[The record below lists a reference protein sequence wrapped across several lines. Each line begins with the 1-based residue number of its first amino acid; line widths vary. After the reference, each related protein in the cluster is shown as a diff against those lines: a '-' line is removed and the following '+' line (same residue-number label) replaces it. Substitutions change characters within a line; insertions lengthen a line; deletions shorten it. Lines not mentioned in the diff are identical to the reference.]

1 MQAANIFQVA
11 LFLALLILLTR
22 PLGAYMA
29 KVFEGRRVF
38 VSPLLA
44 SLESGIY
51 KLIGADPQK
60 EMSWI
65 SYTVALIA
73 FNAFGFLVL
82 LLLLMF
88 QGILPINPQ
97 GLAGLKFPLAFN
109 TAISFTTN
117 TNWQA
122 YSGEAAM
129 SYFSQMVGLTVQNF
143 LSAAT
148 GIAVIL
154 AFTRG
159 LVRRSANTLG
169 NFWADLVRST
179 LYVLL
184 PLSVVFALILVS
196 QGVVQNLA
204 PYQAATTLEGAEQIL
219 PMGPAASQIAIKQLG
234 TNGGGFFG
242 VNSAHPFENPTPFSN
257 FLQLL
262 AILLIPAALTY
273 TFGKMVGDVRQG
285 WCIFSAMLVLLLG
298 GFALSWWAE
307 AQPNTVTGVPLNLE
321 GKEQRLGVM
330 NSVLWS
336 TATTAA
342 SNGSINAMH
351 DSLSPLAGMV
361 AMMNLMLGEVIFGG
375 VGAGLYGM
383 LIYVILTVF
392 IAGLMVGRTPE
403 YLGKKIEAREIRLAV
418 VALLIPNALVL
429 LGSALACSMEAGL
442 SSLANNG
449 PHGLSEIL
457 YAFASAAGNN
467 GSAFAGLTA
476 DTSFYNF
483 ALGFAMLV
491 GRFVVILPVLAI
503 AGGMVLK
510 NIAPPSSGTF
520 PTNGP
525 VFACLLVG
533 VILIIGALTFLPA
546 LTLGPIV
553 EHLLMVKG
561 RTF

>member
-1 MQAANIFQVA
+1 MQAADIFQVA

-29 KVFEGRRVF
+29 RVFEGRRVF

-44 SLESGIY
+44 PLESGIY

-73 FNAFGFLVL
+73 FNALGFLVL
-82 LLLLMF
+82 FLLLMF
-88 QGILPINPQ
+88 QGILPLNPQ
-97 GLAGLKFPLAFN
+97 GLPGLKFPLAFN

-204 PYQAATTLEGAEQIL
+204 PYQTATTLEGAEQIL

-262 AILLIPAALTY
+262 AILLIPAALTC

-285 WCIFSAMLVLLLG
+285 WCIFAAMLVLLLG

-307 AQPNTVTGVPLNLE
+307 AQPNAVTGVPLNLE

-342 SNGSINAMH
+342 SNGSVNAMH

-418 VALLIPNALVL
+418 VALLIPNALIL

-476 DTSFYNF
+476 DTPFYNF

-525 VFACLLVG
+525 IFVGLLVG